1 MLRLKHS
8 PRASTPGGLPGAD
21 LRPRV
26 EALLGVGPSQRE
38 VGVLDLDTGVVDFS
52 FYSTRDTRL
61 HITVQEGGVQVQSS
75 MVREEPLN
83 NRGELMTHKVFCTV

>member
-26 EALLGVGPSQRE
+26 EALLGVGPSERE

-61 HITVQEGGVQVQSS
+61 HITVQGGGFKLRVQW
-75 MVREEPLN
+75 
-83 NRGELMTHKVFCTV
+83 